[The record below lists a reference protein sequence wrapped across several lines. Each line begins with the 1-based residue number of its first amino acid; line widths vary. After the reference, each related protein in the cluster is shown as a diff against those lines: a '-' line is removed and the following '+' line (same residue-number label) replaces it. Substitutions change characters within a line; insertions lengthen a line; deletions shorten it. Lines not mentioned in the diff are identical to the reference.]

1 MMRLKPAMVARE
13 IVDGTASTIE
23 DFENRIIK
31 QETGMTDR
39 LFGAVAQ
46 SLNGKRIGNLKWK
59 AYSLTSG
66 RGRAAEE
73 TRHGADVL
81 GVLNIDLNDY
91 KVRKGFLLQA
101 KIAEPHEPI
110 SKGEWKRFQDQ
121 CDLML
126 QRSAESFG
134 VIYSRTKGVRFIPAQ
149 TIMEITPDQ
158 LFDAG
163 SRSLFGFFKSH
174 VKCQIGDRQLH
185 TPGVEVLDAMLKARA
200 DVADEFVADEFGADS
215 VLSMKVTDAPSS

>member
-23 DFENRIIK
+23 DFNSKIIK
-31 QETGMTDR
+31 QETGMTER

-46 SLNGKRIGNLKWK
+46 SLNGRRIGNLKWK

-81 GVLNIDLNDY
+81 GVLDIDLSDY

-101 KIAEPHEPI
+101 KIAEPYAPI
-110 SKGEWKRFQDQ
+110 SNSEWKRFQDQ
-121 CDLML
+121 CKLML
-126 QRSAESFG
+126 QRSDESFG
-134 VIYSRTKGVRFIPAQ
+134 VIYSRSKGVRFIPAQ
-149 TIMEITPDQ
+149 TILEISRDQ

-185 TPGVEVLDAMLKARA
+185 TPGVEVLDAMANAKA
-200 DVADEFVADEFGADS
+200 DVADEFGADS